1 MLKIVERTKVW
12 FAISAI
18 VIILGIIALGVK
30 GLNYGIDFQ
39 GGTVVTIEMGKN
51 FNQQIKEEA
60 DKIIKKYDSQAST
73 YIANETQLE
82 IKSNSLN
89 SDSISKMFNE
99 LKGKYKLEEKALLS
113 QSNVGPSVGNEL
125 KKKTINALLVATA
138 AMLIYV
144 GFRFEIKFGIAAI
157 LALVHDVLV
166 TLGVYAIFQV
176 PVNSPFI
183 AAMLTIIG
191 YSINDTIVIF
201 DRIRENRKKMRGKD
215 ITEIVNTSVTQTMSR
230 SINTSL
236 TTLVTIVAVYI
247 FVPSVREFAFPLI
260 IGIVSGAYSSIFV
273 ASPIW
278 VLLKNAGKKGKKAA
292 A

>member
-1 MLKIVERTKVW
+1 MLKIVEKTKVW
-12 FAISAI
+12 FAISIITI
-18 VIILGIIALGVK
+18 VVGMIAVGVK

-51 FNQQIKEEA
+51 FNQQVKEEA
-60 DKIIKKYDSQAST
+60 DTIIKKYDSQALT

-82 IKSNSLN
+82 IKSNNLN

-113 QSNVGPSVGNEL
+113 QNNVGPSVGNEL
-125 KKKTINALLVATA
+125 KKKTVNALLVATA

-144 GFRFEIKFGIAAI
+144 GFRFEIKFGISAI

-166 TLGVYAIFQV
+166 TIGVYAIFQI

-201 DRIRENRKKMRGKD
+201 DRIRENRKKMRGKN

-236 TTLVTIVAVYI
+236 TTLITIVAVYI

-278 VLLKNAGKKGKKAA
+278 VLLKKYEKNRKKVAA
-292 A
+292 

>member
-1 MLKIVERTKVW
+1 MLKIVEKTKVW
-12 FAISAI
+12 FAISIITI
-18 VIILGIIALGVK
+18 VVGMIALGVK

-51 FNQQIKEEA
+51 FNQQVKEEA
-60 DKIIKKYDSQAST
+60 DTIIKKYDSQALT

-82 IKSNSLN
+82 IKSNNLN

-113 QSNVGPSVGNEL
+113 QNNVGPSVGNEL
-125 KKKTINALLVATA
+125 KKKTVNALLVATA

-144 GFRFEIKFGIAAI
+144 GFRFEIKFGISAI

-166 TLGVYAIFQV
+166 TIGVYAIFQI

-201 DRIRENRKKMRGKD
+201 DRIRENRKKMRGKN

-236 TTLVTIVAVYI
+236 TTLITIVAVYI

-278 VLLKNAGKKGKKAA
+278 VLLKKYEKNRKKVAA
-292 A
+292 